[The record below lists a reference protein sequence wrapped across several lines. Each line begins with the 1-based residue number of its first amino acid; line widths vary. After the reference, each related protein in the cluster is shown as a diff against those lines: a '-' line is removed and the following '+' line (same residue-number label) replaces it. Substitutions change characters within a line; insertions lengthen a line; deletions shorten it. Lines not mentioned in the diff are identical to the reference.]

1 MIHMAKQTVEVHYNE
16 QQMMQG
22 ELKPKELAN

>member
-1 MIHMAKQTVEVHYNE
+1 MIHMAKQTVEERYNE